1 MVSKDSVS
9 KMNLNTAYIILKINN
24 YFIFQQDVPILVS
37 NVYYITLK
45 NNMFYITETK
55 EFFDK
60 KDASKRWEFN
70 INQSNNQ
77 IKDFF
82 HCKDNVKTINYFNKQ
97 LRYLC
102 YRLYGI

>member
-1 MVSKDSVS
+1 
-9 KMNLNTAYIILKINN
+9 MNLNITYILFKINN

-37 NVYYITLK
+37 NVYYITLE
-45 NNMFYITETK
+45 NNTMCVTETK

-60 KDASKRWEFN
+60 KDASKRLEFN
-70 INQSNNQ
+70 INQLNNQ

>member
-1 MVSKDSVS
+1 
-9 KMNLNTAYIILKINN
+9 MNLNTTYTLFKINN
-24 YFIFQQDVPILVS
+24 YFIFQKNISTLSSHVF
-37 NVYYITLK
+37 YITLK

>member
-60 KDASKRWEFN
+60 KDLSKRWEFYL
-70 INQSNNQ
+70 NQSDNP

-82 HCKDNVKTINYFNKQ
+82 HCKDNAKTINYFNKQ
-97 LRYLC
+97 LKYLV